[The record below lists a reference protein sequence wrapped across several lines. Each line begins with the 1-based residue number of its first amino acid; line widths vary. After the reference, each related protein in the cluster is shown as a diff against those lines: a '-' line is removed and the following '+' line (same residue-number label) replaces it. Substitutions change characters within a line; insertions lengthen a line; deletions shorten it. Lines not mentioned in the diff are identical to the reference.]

1 MRFAFVYFKNE
12 EDFAIGTNN
21 IYEFE
26 GRQLEWS
33 TTEEKSCH
41 KCGYTSHLARECEVD
56 NRRYKPL
63 NRYQLLQ
70 QYKNHAAKNKRG
82 NQRRRWNQDNINRNY
97 PESSGDE
104 GISDWDDDD
113 EAEYEGVKKWKGTS
127 VGSSMHD
134 KKKNAYNNKNDS
146 SKSRDQ
152 DINEI
157 KQQLKELTN
166 LFTEFKNDN
175 NQVKQEINKIKEGLQ
190 QNNKKK
196 VTFNVNNKASLI
208 NNNNKR
214 TKADSSSSENEDND
228 VILGLESK
236 VDKQDQLLNK
246 MFSMINNING
256 QL

>member
-41 KCGYTSHLARECEVD
+41 KCGYTSHLARE
-56 NRRYKPL
+56 Y
-63 NRYQLLQ
+63 
-70 QYKNHAAKNKRG
+70 AAKNKRG

>member
-1 MRFAFVYFKNE
+1 MKGRNMLPRLTDYLQTLLHEIYKNCVVTP
-12 EDFAIGTNN
+12 ATLLGNVKWIIGDINHLIDINFYNN
-21 IYEFE
+21 I
-26 GRQLEWS
+26 
-33 TTEEKSCH
+33 KI
-41 KCGYTSHLARECEVD
+41 VID
-56 NRRYKPL
+56 NDFNSYAD
-63 NRYQLLQ
+63 
-70 QYKNHAAKNKRG
+70 AAKNKRG